1 MTDQQYQN
9 AALRVILTRPW
20 AFWKGFDDW
29 ILDNLDI
36 QRAFDAQALAV
47 IAQGREHYS
56 AYTIVE
62 YLRHDTFLR
71 QADRRRGLLK
81 INNNLTASMAR
92 LFGCMHP
99 QHRGLFEYRL

>member
-1 MTDQQYQN
+1 MTNQQYLN
-9 AALRVILTRPW
+9 TALRIIVTRPW
-20 AFWKGFDDW
+20 AFWEGFDDW
-29 ILDNLDI
+29 LIDNLDV

-47 IAQGREHYS
+47 AAQGRAHYS

-62 YLRHDTFLR
+62 YLRHDSFLR
-71 QADRRRGLLK
+71 QVHAHSMLK

-99 QHRGLFEYRL
+99 QHRGLFEYRS

>member
-1 MTDQQYQN
+1 MTDQQYLN
-9 AALRVILTRPW
+9 IALRIIVTRPW
-20 AFWKGFDDW
+20 AFWIKFDDW
-29 ILDNLDI
+29 LIDNLDI

-47 IAQGREHYS
+47 VAQGREHYS

-71 QADRRRGLLK
+71 QVQAHSMLK

-92 LFGCMHP
+92 LFGCMYP
-99 QHRGLFEYRL
+99 QHKGLFEYRS

>member
-20 AFWKGFDDW
+20 AFWDKFDDW
-29 ILDNLDI
+29 LIDNLDI

-47 IAQGREHYS
+47 IAQGRSHYS

-71 QADRRRGLLK
+71 QVQKHDMLK

-92 LFGCMHP
+92 LFGCMYP
-99 QHRGLFEYRL
+99 QHKDLFEYRI